1 MKNSKHYLLFVLIT
15 FLCFAAYAQ
24 QNPPIMLWSNGAP
37 GANPN
42 GGEETVR
49 IYEPTGDHVIS
60 NIHSPSIIPFIPAKD
75 KSTGVAIIIAP
86 GGGHRE
92 LWIDHEGYNAAN
104 LLSEN
109 GIAAFVL
116 KYRLAK
122 QENSTYTVDKD
133 EVNDMLRA
141 IRFVRSH
148 SVEWNI
154 DPNKIGIIGFSAG
167 GEVAGLA
174 DMNADD
180 GSADAKDSI
189 DTFSSKPNFQA
200 LIYPGGTN
208 RIIPTDQSSP
218 AFLVC
223 GYHDRDDI
231 SKGIADLYLKFKE
244 LNIPAELHI
253 YANAGHG
260 FGIRKGDKGASS
272 KWIDAFIAWINDVTS
287 NAVK

>member
-15 FLCFAAYAQ
+15 FLSFAAYAQ
-24 QNPPIMLWSNGAP
+24 QYSTINLWSDGAP
-37 GANPN
+37 GADPN

-49 IYEPTGDHVIS
+49 IYEPTGDHIIS
-60 NIHSPSIIPFIPAKD
+60 NIHNPSITPFIPAKD
-75 KSTGVAIIIAP
+75 KSTGIAIIIAP

-92 LWIDHEGYNAAN
+92 LWIDHEGYNVAKKLN
-104 LLSEN
+104 DN
-109 GIAAFVL
+109 GITAFVL

-148 SVEWNI
+148 SHEWNI

-167 GEVAGLA
+167 GEVTGLA

-180 GSADAKDSI
+180 GLADAKDSI
-189 DTFSSKPNFQA
+189 DSFSSKPNFQA
-200 LIYPGGTN
+200 LIYPGGTD

-218 AFLVC
+218 AFLLC

-231 SKGIADLYLKFKE
+231 SKGIANLYLQFKE

-272 KWIDAFIAWINDVTS
+272 KWIDAFIAWINDVNS

>member
-1 MKNSKHYLLFVLIT
+1 MKNSKFYLLFVLIIAQT
-15 FLCFAAYAQ
+15 FVAYAQ
-24 QNPPIMLWSNGAP
+24 QYPAIMLWSDGAP
-37 GANPN
+37 GANSN
-42 GGEETVR
+42 GGEEKVR
-49 IYEPTGDHVIS
+49 IYEPTGDHIIS
-60 NIHSPSIIPFIPAKD
+60 NIHNPSITPFIPAKE

-92 LWIDHEGYNAAN
+92 LWIDHEGYNVAKKLN
-104 LLSEN
+104 DN

-116 KYRLAK
+116 KYRLAG
-122 QENSTYTVDKD
+122 QENSTYTIDKD

-141 IRFVRSH
+141 IRFVRRQSK
-148 SVEWNI
+148 EWNI

-174 DMNADD
+174 DMNSDD
-180 GSADAKDSI
+180 GLADAKDSI

-200 LIYPGGTN
+200 LIYPGGSN
-208 RIIPTDQSSP
+208 RIIPTEQSSP

-231 SKGIADLYLKFKE
+231 SKGIANLYLKFKKQ
-244 LNIPAELHI
+244 NIPAELHI

-260 FGIRKGDKGASS
+260 FGIRKDDKGASS
-272 KWIDAFIAWINDVTS
+272 KWLNAFIAWINDVIS
-287 NAVK
+287 SDIN